1 MTIAIVVTALLIAN
15 VLPTVASA
23 LLARALGLAVPRVD
37 LGVWRPRLRSDIGG
51 TAVTLTPW
59 QLSSSYLLKDA
70 ANRDD
75 YPETPG
81 RLFDSVPPL
90 VRALVIVTGP
100 LLLLLAT
107 VPALGMEAFTAFA
120 AGFGQIV
127 AGALSP
133 FGEAQALLAG
143 FRETAAATPV
153 RSVAIVVSKL
163 AAFALLPIPPQ
174 PGGNALLQLL
184 RGRRLETPG
193 WFGTVQL
200 VGLLAV
206 LAIAASWV
214 AAGAH
219 ALL

>member
-1 MTIAIVVTALLIAN
+1 MTIAIVVIALLIAN
-15 VLPTVASA
+15 VLPTVAA
-23 LLARALGLAVPRVD
+23 AVLARALGLAVPRVD
-37 LGVWRPRLRSDIGG
+37 LGVWRPRLRSRIGS

-59 QLSSSYLLKDA
+59 QLSSSYLIKDA
-70 ANRDD
+70 ADQDD
-75 YPETPG
+75 YPTTPG
-81 RLFDSVPPL
+81 RLFGSVNPPG
-90 VRALVIVTGP
+90 RALIVVSGP

-107 VPALGMEAFTAFA
+107 VPVLGASAFAAFA

-153 RSVAIVVSKL
+153 RSVAIVVTKL

-184 RGRRLETPG
+184 RGHRAGYPD
-193 WFGTVQL
+193 WFAAAQL

-206 LAIAASWV
+206 LGIVVSWV
-214 AAGAH
+214 AAGVH